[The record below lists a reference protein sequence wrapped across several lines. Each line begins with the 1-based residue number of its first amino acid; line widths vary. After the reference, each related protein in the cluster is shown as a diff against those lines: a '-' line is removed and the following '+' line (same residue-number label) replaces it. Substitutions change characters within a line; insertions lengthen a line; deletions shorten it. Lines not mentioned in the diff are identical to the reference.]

1 MSKTI
6 TITITGSTN
15 TGPNFNFMSNG
26 VDTNVIPYYA
36 TKTQLLS
43 GVTVTVHDTAT
54 QITVSSEGTCT
65 NSIVLP
71 IIFLTP
77 TPTPTPTQ
85 TPTPTET
92 PDLSPIPLTPTP
104 TPTQTPTATAESR
117 YYLELHRC
125 DEAPG
130 SGTVWTLNSYTQLE
144 CQVGD
149 IFHSASYYYEVVGYN
164 LLSQGG
170 FIEGN
175 KNIDGYTS
183 CNETPGHYVAP
194 VYRTETFSVFYWS
207 GVSSPYNTNTATNMC
222 GKNPS
227 QFTYDFSETLWLDAT
242 QNGLGLVSGTN
253 YYVYD
258 TNTDGDPIWTGGG
271 NHYYGVIDSGS
282 NVQYIVYITS
292 SGQITEW
299 YSSCG
304 ITPTPTQTPTPT
316 PTPTPTSTPLVPT
329 YQFYLGYNLS
339 NGYSACADYNPSTD
353 YFWST
358 CSGLTNGCDLLI
370 TADPTS
376 AAPSN
381 GYYSDGTNFWYF
393 VGGSLVGETSCTP
406 LTPTPTPTPT
416 LPLVGVGIYT
426 GSTFIS
432 STLACADSN
441 YPNGSVYLSNGDT
454 LSDGDTLY
462 LLGGSSTF
470 TGNGNYYRLYFS
482 GNFYAAQISSGGV
495 VSNLLNCSVSPT
507 QTPIPTQTPAST
519 ALLSWTFDI
528 NNSPSS
534 PYMYIYVN
542 GGIIEN
548 RSYNSSGN
556 FNVNVGDVI
565 YVDLGASGC
574 SGFNNIAN
582 VYTGG
587 IIIDA
592 NSGNGS
598 TTLSSYSYTVLS
610 GDIGNVLTLNCY
622 ATCDNGSV

>member
-36 TKTQLLS
+36 TKTQLMS
-43 GVTVTVHDTAT
+43 GVTVTVHDSAT

-130 SGTVWTLNSYTQLE
+130 SGTAWTLNSYTQLE

-149 IFHSASYYYEVVGYN
+149 IFHSTSYYYEVVGYN

-175 KNIDGYTS
+175 KNIDGYES
-183 CNETPGHYVAP
+183 CNETPGHYVTP

-207 GVSSPYNTNTATNMC
+207 GVTSPYNTNTATNMC

-304 ITPTPTQTPTPT
+304 ITPTPTQSPTPT
-316 PTPTPTSTPLVPT
+316 PT
-329 YQFYLGYNLS
+329 Q
-339 NGYSACADYNPSTD
+339 
-353 YFWST
+353 
-358 CSGLTNGCDLLI
+358 
-370 TADPTS
+370 
-376 AAPSN
+376 
-381 GYYSDGTNFWYF
+381 
-393 VGGSLVGETSCTP
+393 
-406 LTPTPTPTPT
+406 TPTPT
-416 LPLVGVGIYT
+416 LGGGDNYITIEDDTTYSTDSNTNCNGAYNYT
-426 GSTFIS
+426 GQITV
-432 STLACADSN
+432 TLRN
-441 YPNGSVYLSNGDT
+441 
-454 LSDGDTLY
+454 
-462 LLGGSSTF
+462 
-470 TGNGNYYRLYFS
+470 
-482 GNFYAAQISSGGV
+482 SGGTPINTLTNLIV
-495 VSNLLNCSVSPT
+495 TFEVSN
-507 QTPIPTQTPAST
+507 ASC
-519 ALLSWTFDI
+519 
-528 NNSPSS
+528 
-534 PYMYIYVN
+534 IYVAPYQDTVTILAGN
-542 GGIIEN
+542 SVGTA
-548 RSYNSSGN
+548 SYNSYGHELCPYDSN
-556 FNVNVGDVI
+556 
-565 YVDLGASGC
+565 C
-574 SGFNNIAN
+574 
-582 VYTGG
+582 
-587 IIIDA
+587 
-592 NSGNGS
+592 
-598 TTLSSYSYTVLS
+598 SSYTNTWSYYANNGGLS
-610 GDIGNVLTLNCY
+610 VGV
-622 ATCDNGSV
+622 